1 MHVEHFGTNAKT
13 TWCHWTQYKN
23 NLMGL
28 IWPSQTE
35 YWDMMLGKEVD
46 IMLK

>member
-13 TWCHWTQYKN
+13 TWCHWTQYKH

>member
-13 TWCHWTQYKN
+13 IWCYWTQYEN

-28 IWPSQTE
+28 IRSSQTE
-35 YWDMMLGKEVD
+35 YWDMMQGKEVD
-46 IMLK
+46 IMMK